1 MRGGVKSEEKELGRR
16 CRLGREE
23 ESHTKAGGAQT
34 ATKLKIN
41 TEETVP
47 FFFLATGA
55 QSAKLKQSGA
65 PPPRP
70 AFSWAFYTTVRATNR
85 RLAG

>member
-47 FFFLATGA
+47 FFFFGHGSTIGQVKAERGPAPSAGLLLGFLHHC
-55 QSAKLKQSGA
+55 QSH
-65 PPPRP
+65 
-70 AFSWAFYTTVRATNR
+70 
-85 RLAG
+85 

>member
-1 MRGGVKSEEKELGRR
+1 MRGGVKSGEKELGRR

-23 ESHTKAGGAQT
+23 ESDTKAGGAQT

-47 FFFLATGA
+47 FFFAPGA
-55 QSAKLKQSGA
+55 QSAKLNQSGA
-65 PPPRP
+65 LPPRP
-70 AFSWAFYTTVRATNR
+70 ASSSAFYTPARANSCG
-85 RLAG
+85 LVG

>member
-1 MRGGVKSEEKELGRR
+1 MRGGVKGEEKELGRR

-23 ESHTKAGGAQT
+23 ESDTKAGGAQT

-47 FFFLATGA
+47 FFFFL
-55 QSAKLKQSGA
+55 
-65 PPPRP
+65 PREH
-70 AFSWAFYTTVRATNR
+70 NR
-85 RLAG
+85 PS

>member
-23 ESHTKAGGAQT
+23 ESDTKAGGAQT

-47 FFFLATGA
+47 FFFFCHGSTIGQVKPERGPAP
-55 QSAKLKQSGA
+55 SGR
-65 PPPRP
+65 PSPRLFTP
-70 AFSWAFYTTVRATNR
+70 LSEPLT
-85 RLAG
+85 AG